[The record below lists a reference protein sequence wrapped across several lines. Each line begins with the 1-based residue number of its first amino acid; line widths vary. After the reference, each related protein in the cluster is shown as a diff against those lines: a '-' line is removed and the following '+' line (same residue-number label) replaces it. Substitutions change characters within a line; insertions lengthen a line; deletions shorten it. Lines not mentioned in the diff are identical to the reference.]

1 MIRGNAHK
9 WFQSYLVKLLLRDN
23 ESKWSFV
30 YECDHD
36 TDQTLGYILANT

>member
-1 MIRGNAHK
+1 MIRGKFHK

-30 YECDHD
+30 YECVTTIQAKHLD
-36 TDQTLGYILANT
+36 IF